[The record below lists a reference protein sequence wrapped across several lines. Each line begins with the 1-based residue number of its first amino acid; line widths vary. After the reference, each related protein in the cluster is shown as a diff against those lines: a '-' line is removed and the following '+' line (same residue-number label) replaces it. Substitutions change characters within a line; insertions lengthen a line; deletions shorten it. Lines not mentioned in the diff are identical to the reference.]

1 MRAVI
6 QRVAEA
12 AVQVDGTTVGEIGNG
27 PGYLV
32 LLGVEA
38 GDGVADADYIAAKI
52 ADLRLFPPEGEEE
65 GMERSL
71 AEVGGAALI
80 VSQFTLL
87 GDCRKGRRPSWSG
100 AARPDEAIQWYE
112 AVVKRLRARD
122 IPVATGTFRAHMH
135 VSLVND
141 GPVTVL
147 LDSRKAF

>member
-1 MRAVI
+1 MRAVL
-6 QRVAEA
+6 QRVTRASVSVE
-12 AVQVDGTTVGEIGNG
+12 GETVGEIGAG
-27 PGYLV
+27 LLV

-38 GDGVADADYIAAKI
+38 GDGATDADYIAAKI
-52 ADLRLFPPEGEEE
+52 ADLRLFPPEGDES

-71 AEVGGAALI
+71 TEVGGAALV

-100 AARPDEAIQWYE
+100 AARPDAAVQWYE
-112 AVVKRLRARD
+112 EVVQRLRDRG
-122 IPVATGTFRAHMH
+122 IPTATGTFRAHMD
-135 VSLVND
+135 VALVND

>member
-6 QRVAEA
+6 QRVSEAE
-12 AVQVDGTTVGEIGNG
+12 VTVDGAVVGRVEG
-27 PGYLV
+27 PGLLV

-38 GDGVADADYIAAKI
+38 GDADSDADYIAGKV
-52 ADLRLFPPEGEEE
+52 ADLRLFPPGGDEE

-71 AEVGGAALI
+71 AEVGGGALV

-100 AARPDEAIQWYE
+100 AARPDEAVQWYD
-112 AVVKRLRARD
+112 AVVARLRARG
-122 IPVATGTFRAHMH
+122 IPTATGTFRAHMH

>member
-6 QRVAEA
+6 QRVTEA
-12 AVQVDGTTVGEIGNG
+12 SVTVGGEVVGAVEG
-27 PGYLV
+27 PALMV

-38 GDGVADADYIAAKI
+38 GDGLSDADYIAGKI
-52 ADLRLFPPEGEEE
+52 ADLRLFPPDGDEE

-71 AEVGGAALI
+71 AEVGGGALVI
-80 VSQFTLL
+80 SQFTLL

-100 AARPDEAIQWYE
+100 AARPDEAVQWYE
-112 AVVKRLRARD
+112 AVVERLRARGV
-122 IPVATGTFRAHMH
+122 PVATGTFRAHMH